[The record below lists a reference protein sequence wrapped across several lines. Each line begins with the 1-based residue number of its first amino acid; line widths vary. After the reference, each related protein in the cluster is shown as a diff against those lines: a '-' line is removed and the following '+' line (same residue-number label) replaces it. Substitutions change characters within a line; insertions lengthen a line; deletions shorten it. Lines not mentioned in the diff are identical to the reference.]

1 MVRCFWL
8 SAIFYSAC
16 MDVFNLFHFIT
27 RVTLCVSAV
36 FAVASCCPSVRLS
49 RWWIV
54 STRLKIY
61 SKLLVQPVRPITV
74 VFDPLRRYPI
84 PRGTSSAGAQNTRG
98 GKNWRF
104 STEIAVYIGNGARCV
119 HGYYGTLIGSHRWLI
134 NTCQFRWPW
143 VTFDPDL
150 KVMIFFEVECLLQTK
165 L

>member
-84 PRGTSSAGAQNTRG
+84 PRGSSSAGAQNTRG
-98 GKNWRF
+98 GKKLAIFDWNRRL
-104 STEIAVYIGNGARCV
+104 YRKRCEM
-119 HGYYGTLIGSHRWLI
+119 RPWLLW
-134 NTCQFRWPW
+134 NVNR
-143 VTFDPDL
+143 
-150 KVMIFFEVECLLQTK
+150 KS
-165 L
+165 